1 MLFWKTIRYSEN
13 GFPDPK
19 KDRILMIGYFDKKFN
34 VLSGNEG
41 QMIKKFLKLIKNH
54 KRIVGY
60 KCDYDDWPFLIE
72 RAKKYGIKIDAKITG
87 KYFRG
92 IILRRII
99 IEGIEDIDLFPI
111 AWREFP
117 NLLTKSI
124 SELAEAIGIK
134 GIEEIPEYKIHEKN
148 SRELKKYL
156 KDYVLLIRKI
166 YKNHI
171 LFEEKISE
179 IVGVPLEDQIRYTV
193 GELVDLIVKKKL
205 KQIGRKIKSKPKRG
219 FGYYGGYVY
228 LKSPGIYKKIG
239 YLDFKS
245 MYPNIIRIWN
255 ISPET
260 VDVKC
265 KNNKVVEVEGV
276 KHTIC
281 QDLRG
286 IIPLLVD
293 EMIKRRERI
302 KKEMKKAKGSKRK
315 KLDAEQHAIKVLTNA
330 MYGYMGWD
338 NATYYN
344 KGAAE
349 LTSAL
354 GRFYIKQIVNLLEK
368 DYNVIYVDTDG
379 VQILGKNFD
388 KAARMINKKYPL
400 EIRVEYVADV
410 GAYWTKKKYA
420 HLVKGKLIVKGLEMV
435 RRDYPEIIKR
445 MQKELVIAMLLNK
458 DVKKIVEKYRN
469 KLLNKEID
477 ISDLA
482 IKEQM
487 SKKPEE
493 YEKMTKTSVVAKILQ
508 NKFGIELHHGTVL
521 NIVIVKG
528 KGGPTSRARPAEFTD
543 IKDID
548 FDYYL
553 KMFDDVVKRTIKI
566 KQKSLLSY
574 GKY

>member
-1 MLFWKTIRYSEN
+1 MIFWKTIRYSKN
-13 GFPDPK
+13 GFPNPK
-19 KDRILMIGYFDKKFN
+19 KDRIIMIGVNDGKTKI
-34 VLSGNEG
+34 LEG
-41 QMIKKFLKLIKNH
+41 DEERIIRKFLKIVEKE

-60 KCDYDDWPFLIE
+60 KCDYNDWPFLIE
-72 RAKKYGIKIDAKITG
+72 RAKKYGIKINAKITG

-99 IEGIEDIDLFPI
+99 IKDKEDIDLFPI

-117 NLLTKSI
+117 NLPTKSI

-134 GIEEIPEYKIHEKN
+134 GIKEIPEYKIHEKKN
-148 SRELKKYL
+148 KELKDYLKKY
-156 KDYVLLIRKI
+156 VNLIKRI

-179 IVGVPLEDQIRYTV
+179 IVGLPLEEQIRYTV
-193 GELVDLIVKKKL
+193 GELVDHLIKKKVNEL
-205 KQIGRKIKSKPKRG
+205 KIKIPKKRKKG
-219 FGYYGGYVY
+219 FAYFGGYVY
-228 LKSPGIYKKIG
+228 LKSPGIYSNIG

-245 MYPNIIRIWN
+245 MYPNVIRIWN

-265 KNNKVVEVEGV
+265 KKNKVVNVENV

-281 QDLRG
+281 EDKKG
-286 IIPLLVD
+286 IIPILV
-293 EMIKRRERI
+293 EELIKRREKI
-302 KKEMKKAKGSKRK
+302 KNKMKKVKGGERK

-330 MYGYMGWD
+330 MYGYMGWA
-338 NATYYN
+338 NATFYN
-344 KGAAE
+344 RNAAE

-354 GRFYIKQIVNLLEK
+354 GRHYIKQIVKLLEENK
-368 DYNVIYVDTDG
+368 YNVIYVDTDG
-379 VQILGKNFD
+379 VQILGKNYN
-388 KAARMINKKYPL
+388 KAVKMINKKYLL
-400 EIRVEYVADV
+400 EIRIEYIAKK

-420 HLVKGKLIVKGLEMV
+420 HLVDGRLIVKGLEMV
-435 RRDYPEIIKR
+435 RRDYPQIIKEA
-445 MQKELVIAMLLNK
+445 QEEVVKAILNGK
-458 DVKKIVEKYRN
+458 DFNKIIKKYRERIA
-469 KLLNKEID
+469 KKKVD
-477 ISDLA
+477 ISDIA

-493 YEKMTKTSVVAKILQ
+493 YEKMTKTSVVAKLLQ
-508 NKFGIELHHGTVL
+508 KKFKIELHHGTTL

-528 KGGPTSRARPAEFTD
+528 SGGPTSRARPAEFTN

-553 KMFDDVVKRTIKI
+553 NMFDSVMERTIKI
-566 KQKSLLSY
+566 KRKD
-574 GKY
+574 